1 MICPRCGTEMNHH
14 ADKLVEPTTREEA
27 EAADRALGGAVEEMY
42 ACPSCGYVDSRP
54 AGSRP

>member
-1 MICPRCGTEMNHH
+1 MNHH

-27 EAADRALGGAVEEMY
+27 ETADRELGGAVEEMY
-42 ACPSCGYVDSRP
+42 ACPNCGYVDSRP